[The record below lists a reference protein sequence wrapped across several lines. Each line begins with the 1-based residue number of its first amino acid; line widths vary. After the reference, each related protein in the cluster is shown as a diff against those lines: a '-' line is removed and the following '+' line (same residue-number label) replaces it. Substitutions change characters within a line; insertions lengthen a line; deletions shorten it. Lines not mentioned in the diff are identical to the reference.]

1 MEPSEQEE
9 DGSSQGK
16 VLHHFV
22 SQVTP
27 VTILCLWQRWKVL
40 EWRRSNSRTAVS
52 RCVPLFKSAFGK
64 TEQCSQHSG
73 VRHRACTITV
83 VIPVHK
89 LSALP
94 AWKPN
99 QISGYCCASIKPAQV
114 SHMRILLSNTITMSH
129 CLFKAPWNLNSTKKW
144 IYRLHP
150 VSRTGPIRHRSVFW
164 ITVLLP
170 SSEQIAGFC
179 YCAARVCTHLWSN
192 FNPSPQSVDRE

>member
-83 VIPVHK
+83 VILVHK

-114 SHMRILLSNTITMSH
+114 SHENTFIKRHHNEPLFIQSTLKFKQHEKVNLQTSSCKQDRANQTQKCFLNHGAATKLWTDSRLLLL
-129 CLFKAPWNLNSTKKW
+129 CSTCMYTSLKQ
-144 IYRLHP
+144 
-150 VSRTGPIRHRSVFW
+150 F
-164 ITVLLP
+164 
-170 SSEQIAGFC
+170 
-179 YCAARVCTHLWSN
+179 
-192 FNPSPQSVDRE
+192 